1 MLEVMAQKDASHE
14 AIFNAYTKARQVCTS
29 PDERASLKENFQMF
43 AFFFDD
49 SPYRPLA
56 RLAERAVREAT
67 GKDFMEDVLRK
78 ASGDLSGVEL
88 MNRGSD
94 RFAVFLPDATEPGRL
109 RCSYFDEHGFYG
121 HTTRDTY
128 QELLKE
134 AWTDGFRV
142 ETSGQLD
149 RLACTDAFVAGNEFT
164 TKVMRVNA
172 GESWNSVF
180 SDSITDNARE
190 HDPLAPGSRPSLGQS
205 LDV

>member
-1 MLEVMAQKDASHE
+1 M
-14 AIFNAYTKARQVCTS
+14 
-29 PDERASLKENFQMF
+29 
-43 AFFFDD
+43 
-49 SPYRPLA
+49 
-56 RLAERAVREAT
+56 
-67 GKDFMEDVLRK
+67 
-78 ASGDLSGVEL
+78 
-88 MNRGSD
+88 
-94 RFAVFLPDATEPGRL
+94 FLPDATEPGRL
-109 RCSYFDEHGFYG
+109 RCSYFDERGFYG

-128 QELLKE
+128 AELLKE

-142 ETSGQLD
+142 ETNGQLD

-180 SDSITDNARE
+180 PDRITDNARE